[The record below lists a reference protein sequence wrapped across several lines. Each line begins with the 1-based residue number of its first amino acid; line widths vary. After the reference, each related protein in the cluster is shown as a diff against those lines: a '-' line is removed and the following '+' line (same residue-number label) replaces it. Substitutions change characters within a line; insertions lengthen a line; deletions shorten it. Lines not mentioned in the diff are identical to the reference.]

1 MKEFTKMDWFFA
13 GCMAIC
19 LTTYLYT
26 CLIGKPLDNI
36 KELIFIFGTSIG
48 LATGG
53 RFYSNLVGAET
64 NKDSDKAVKLQ

>member
-26 CLIGKPLDNI
+26 CLICKPLDNI

-53 RFYSNLVGAET
+53 RFYSNLVSAET
-64 NKDSDKAVKLQ
+64 NKDTDKTVKLQ

>member
-13 GCMAIC
+13 ACMAVC

-53 RFYSNLVGAET
+53 RLYSNLVSAET
-64 NKDSDKAVKLQ
+64 NKDTDKTVKL

>member
-13 GCMAIC
+13 ACMAIC
-19 LTTYLYT
+19 LATYLYT

-48 LATGG
+48 LATGN
-53 RFYSNLVGAET
+53 RFYSNLVSAET
-64 NKDSDKAVKLQ
+64 NRDTDNPVKL